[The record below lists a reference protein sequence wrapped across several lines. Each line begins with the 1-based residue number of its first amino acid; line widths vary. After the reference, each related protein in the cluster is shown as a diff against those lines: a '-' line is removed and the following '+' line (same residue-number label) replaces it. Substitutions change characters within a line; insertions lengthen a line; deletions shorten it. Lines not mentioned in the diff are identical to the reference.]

1 MPSSAGAELSR
12 VEFPPFPFGSGFL
25 GVGEQTRPPGGH
37 PEEDEP
43 PQESESQYH
52 AAHYRRRRA
61 RLGCPGFED
70 AEAAGEVGAMPETM
84 ISLRDVSKRFASSD
98 AAAVDNLSME
108 ISAGETVVLV
118 GPSGC
123 GKTTT
128 MKMIN
133 RLIEPS
139 SGSIVVDGRDV
150 RQQDPVELRRGI
162 GYVIQSIGLMP
173 HRSVRENVAMVPNL
187 LGWDETRIGSRI
199 SELVDMFDL
208 APELLDR
215 YPSEL
220 SGGQRQRVGVARAL
234 AADPPVMLMDE
245 PFGAVDPIVRARL
258 QDQFLDIQQELR
270 KTIVFV
276 THDIDEA
283 IKMADRIAI
292 LNVGGKIEQYAT
304 PEEILRA
311 PANEFIRRF
320 VGSERGLKRLS
331 LIHVSDIQIEEGP
344 VVPSNATVEEARREI
359 ERFGFGWSS
368 VVDDGELRGW
378 VDLDA
383 LNGATR
389 VGDASPRP
397 FSAYVT
403 KESSLRQA
411 LDSIV
416 TSRTGVAVVATEGQR
431 YAGILTLERISKE
444 IVS

>member
-1 MPSSAGAELSR
+1 MAGS
-12 VEFPPFPFGSGFL
+12 
-25 GVGEQTRPPGGH
+25 
-37 PEEDEP
+37 
-43 PQESESQYH
+43 
-52 AAHYRRRRA
+52 
-61 RLGCPGFED
+61 
-70 AEAAGEVGAMPETM
+70 M
-84 ISLRDVSKRFASSD
+84 ISLRDVSKRFASSGEP
-98 AAAVDNLSME
+98 AVSDLSME
-108 ISAGETVVLV
+108 IAAGETVVLV

-139 SGSIVVDGRDV
+139 SGTIVVDGQDV
-150 RQQDPVELRRGI
+150 RRQDPVVLRRRI

-173 HRSVRENVAMVPNL
+173 HRSVRENVAMVPKL
-187 LGWDETRIGSRI
+187 LGWEDGRTSARIT
-199 SELVDMFDL
+199 ELVEMFEL

-245 PFGAVDPIVRARL
+245 PFGAVDPIVRERL
-258 QDQFLDIQQELR
+258 QDQFLEIQRELK

-283 IKMADRIAI
+283 IKLADRIAI

-304 PEEILRA
+304 PEEILRE
-311 PANEFIRRF
+311 PANDFVRRF

-331 LIHVSDIQIEEGP
+331 LNTVAEIDIEEGP
-344 VVPSNATVEEARREI
+344 VVSPGTTSEEARRES
-359 ERFGFGWSS
+359 ERFGFGWVS
-368 VVDDGELRGW
+368 VVADGELLGW
-378 VDLDA
+378 VDDA
-383 LNGATR
+383 ALAGVAFVRDAT
-389 VGDASPRP
+389 PQP

-403 KESSLRQA
+403 KNSSLRQA

-431 YAGILTLERISKE
+431 YAGILTLERISRE